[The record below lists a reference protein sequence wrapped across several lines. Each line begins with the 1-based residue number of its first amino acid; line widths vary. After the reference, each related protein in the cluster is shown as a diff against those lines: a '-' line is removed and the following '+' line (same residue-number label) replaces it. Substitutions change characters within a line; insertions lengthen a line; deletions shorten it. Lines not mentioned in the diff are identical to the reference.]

1 MTSAETGYKATQART
16 LRTLASGHVLAGLG
30 IAGAVPAG
38 SLLVLDVTG
47 SEAVSGLAQTFGTI
61 GAAVM
66 AIPLSRL
73 TVQGGRRLALTTGYL
88 VGAIG
93 ATLAIL
99 GGIFS
104 QVALL
109 FIGVLLVGAA
119 SAAGYQA
126 RFAAVDLALVENR
139 ARQLSLIVWAGT
151 VGSVI
156 GPNLIGVSTRFAENL
171 GLRPLV
177 GPYFF
182 AGFGLLVA
190 AAVIFI
196 WLRPDPFVLSQAET
210 AKVPNPPI
218 RQTLQRLLGNR
229 DELTGLLSISLG
241 HISMIMIMVMT
252 PVHMKHES
260 ASIQIIGL
268 VISIHILGMYALAP
282 VMGWLADKYG
292 RIQTIWVGLL
302 ILLASAAISATAH
315 NHTTLTIGLFLL
327 GLGWSGTLVAGSA
340 LLTEATSVSDRP
352 AVQGVSDLVMNA
364 SGALGGALAGIVIA
378 VSSYAALCAVAA
390 LPPLYLGVR
399 LLRNH

>member
-1 MTSAETGYKATQART
+1 
-16 LRTLASGHVLAGLG
+16 
-30 IAGAVPAG
+30 
-38 SLLVLDVTG
+38 
-47 SEAVSGLAQTFGTI
+47 
-61 GAAVM
+61 
-66 AIPLSRL
+66 
-73 TVQGGRRLALTTGYL
+73 
-88 VGAIG
+88 
-93 ATLAIL
+93 
-99 GGIFS
+99 
-104 QVALL
+104 
-109 FIGVLLVGAA
+109 
-119 SAAGYQA
+119 
-126 RFAAVDLALVENR
+126 
-139 ARQLSLIVWAGT
+139 
-151 VGSVI
+151 
-156 GPNLIGVSTRFAENL
+156 
-171 GLRPLV
+171 LV